1 MSLEKTLKTLK
12 KALKP
17 THTRSRT
24 EVLTIT
30 EECPDANVNLA
41 SVGTAEPVWKRGIT
55 RSWKRVS
62 SGEQV
67 SRTTWQTTK
76 LKPKIFLQLMNGNL
90 FASLMSCWNPFT
102 K

>member
-17 THTRSRT
+17 THTRSQT

-55 RSWKRVS
+55 RSWKRGS

-67 SRTTWQTTK
+67 SRTTWKKTK

-90 FASLMSCWNPFT
+90 LAFLVNCSNLFT
-102 K
+102 